1 MVRVIV
7 SGRDET
13 EELEEVVVHFG
24 TKRSDIVILKLHYK
38 NGNVKTHKLLQ
49 FRLGRE
55 YKVIYKRSG

>member
-24 TKRSDIVILKLHYK
+24 TKRSDIVILRLCYK
-38 NGNVKTHKLLQ
+38 NGSVKTHKLLP
-49 FRLGRE
+49 FPLGGK
-55 YKVIYKRSG
+55 YKLIRSE